1 MIELE
6 YLKIFFARANKV
18 AANGTS
24 EQFIG
29 SIIKLGSYVH
39 TKQNVILAA
48 LREKAERENPQPLTE
63 YQFEKICE
71 SVHNGWWEE
80 KKTQGITNHPDMIP
94 YSELAESVKDYDRVT
109 VRRVLDAL
117 GIVYGNPPKEV
128 QS

>member
-1 MIELE
+1 MTDLE
-6 YLKIFFARANKV
+6 SVQILSDIYDGWERWNPHNDSLCSKQ
-18 AANGTS
+18 S
-24 EQFIG
+24 EALG
-29 SIIKLGSYVH
+29 EAII
-39 TKQNVILAA
+39 A
-48 LREKAERENPQPLTE
+48 LCEKAERENPQPLTE

-128 QS
+128 QA